1 MQVLIF
7 KTNIRYKKH
16 INALE
21 QHIANQPGI
30 LKWNIDLK
38 DVDKILRIETRDLQ
52 PKKIEGL
59 VKKAGYMCAELKD

>member
-16 INALE
+16 IYALE